1 MLNRWRQI
9 EKEVVKAGVI
19 PTEINTPLGLNATWN
34 CYVSDRSNGKT
45 TSWLIYAIKAY
56 LKYGIVTHYIRSH
69 RSMITQSAIMTIFNV
84 IISNNYVSIL
94 TDNKWNSI
102 VYMRNEH
109 KFYLCNRNDGQVND
123 IDATGFLMCMSIDKA
138 DEYKSGYQCDT
149 GDLIIFDEFINTYY
163 KRGEFVKFCDL
174 ISTIIRKRSDCKIVM
189 LANTILRTSEYFDEL
204 ECREFIDHAEGGDK
218 IDYEIPCI
226 SGGSTSVHVEILAIK
241 LDNNRKIFNA
251 KYFSF
256 HNPLLNSIT
265 GAGWAIHNY
274 THPSERF
281 KTLYHN
287 IFLEYKN
294 KWYSLNV
301 IQLECG
307 RYTIFVAPHTKEPK
321 DDAYIYS
328 DNYNVFDKRY
338 HALKHDKNN
347 FDIWLL
353 NRFYSDDIIY
363 ANNTCGSIF
372 SDFILNL
379 R

>member
-1 MLNRWRQI
+1 MVNRWRQI
-9 EKEVVKAGVI
+9 EKEVIKAGVI
-19 PTEINTPLGLNATWN
+19 PAEINTPLGLNATWN

-69 RSMITQSAIMTIFNV
+69 RTMITQSAIMTIFNV

-94 TDNKWNSI
+94 TNNKWNSI

-109 KFYLCNRNDGQVND
+109 KFYLCNRNDGQVDD
-123 IDATGFLMCMSIDKA
+123 IDVTGFLMCMSIDKA
-138 DEYKSGYQCDT
+138 EEYKSGYQCDT

-174 ISTIIRKRSDCKIVM
+174 ISTIIRKRHDCKIVM

-204 ECREFIDHAEGGDK
+204 ECREFIDHAEGGDY

-241 LDNNRKIFNA
+241 LDNTRKIFNA

-274 THPSERF
+274 VHPSERF
-281 KTLYHN
+281 KTLYKN

-338 HALKHDKNN
+338 HSLKHDKNN

-372 SDFILNL
+372 SDFIINL

>member
-19 PTEINTPLGLNATWN
+19 PAEINTPLGLNATWN
-34 CYVSDRSNGKT
+34 VYVSDRSNGKT

-56 LKYGIVTHYIRSH
+56 LKYGIVAHYIRSH

-94 TDNKWNSI
+94 TNNKWNSV

-174 ISTIIRKRSDCKIVM
+174 ISTIIRKRPDCKIVM

-281 KTLYHN
+281 KTLYRN

-338 HALKHDKNN
+338 HSLKHDKNN

-353 NRFYSDDIIY
+353 NRFYSNDIIY

>member
-1 MLNRWRQI
+1 MINRWRKI

-19 PTEINTPLGLNATWN
+19 PAEINTPLGLNATWN

-56 LKYGIVTHYIRSH
+56 LIYGIVTHYIRSH
-69 RSMITQSAIMTIFNV
+69 RTMITQSAIMTIFNV

-123 IDATGFLMCMSIDKA
+123 IDDTGFLMCMSIDKA

-174 ISTIIRKRSDCKIVM
+174 ISTIIRKRPDCKIVM

-281 KTLYHN
+281 KTLYRN

-338 HALKHDKNN
+338 HSLKHDKNN
-347 FDIWLL
+347 FDNWLL

>member
-19 PTEINTPLGLNATWN
+19 PAEINTPLGLNATWN

-56 LKYGIVTHYIRSH
+56 LKYSIVTHYIRSN

-174 ISTIIRKRSDCKIVM
+174 ISTIIRKRPDCKIVM

-281 KTLYHN
+281 KTLYRN

-338 HALKHDKNN
+338 HSLKHDKNN

>member
-1 MLNRWRQI
+1 MINRWRQI

-19 PTEINTPLGLNATWN
+19 PAEINTPLGLNATWN

-56 LKYGIVTHYIRSH
+56 IKYGIVTHYIRSH
-69 RSMITQSAIMTIFNV
+69 RTMITQSAIMTIFNV
-84 IISNNYVSIL
+84 IISNNYISIL

-174 ISTIIRKRSDCKIVM
+174 ISTIIRKRPDCKIVM

-281 KTLYHN
+281 KTLYRN

-328 DNYNVFDKRY
+328 DTYNVFDKRY
-338 HALKHDKNN
+338 HSLKHDKNN

-353 NRFYSDDIIY
+353 NRFYSNDIIY

>member
-1 MLNRWRQI
+1 MINRWRKI

-19 PTEINTPLGLNATWN
+19 PAEINTPLGLNATWN

-56 LKYGIVTHYIRSH
+56 LTYGIVTHYIRSH

-94 TDNKWNSI
+94 TDNKWNSV

-174 ISTIIRKRSDCKIVM
+174 ISTIIRKRPDCKIVM

-281 KTLYHN
+281 KTLYRN

-338 HALKHDKNN
+338 HSLKHDKNN

>member
-1 MLNRWRQI
+1 MINRWRKI

-19 PTEINTPLGLNATWN
+19 PAEINTPLGLNATWN

-45 TSWLIYAIKAY
+45 TSWLLYAIMAY
-56 LKYGIVTHYIRSH
+56 IKYGIVTHYIRSH

-84 IISNNYVSIL
+84 IISYNYISIL
-94 TDNKWNSI
+94 TNNKWNSI
-102 VYMRNEH
+102 AYMRNEH
-109 KFYLCNRNDGQVND
+109 KFYLCNRNAGQMND
-123 IDATGFLMCMSIDKA
+123 IDDTGFLMCMSIDKA

-174 ISTIIRKRSDCKIVM
+174 ISTIIRKRPDCKIVM

-265 GAGWAIHNY
+265 GAGWAIRNY

-281 KTLYHN
+281 KTLYRN
-287 IFLEYKN
+287 IFLEYKS

-338 HALKHDKNN
+338 HSLKHDKNN

>member
-19 PTEINTPLGLNATWN
+19 PAEINTPLGLNATWN

-56 LKYGIVTHYIRSH
+56 LIYGIVTHYIRSN

-174 ISTIIRKRSDCKIVM
+174 ISTIIRKRHDCKIVM

-281 KTLYHN
+281 KTLYRN

-338 HALKHDKNN
+338 HSLKHDKNN

-353 NRFYSDDIIY
+353 NRFYSDDVIY

>member
-1 MLNRWRQI
+1 MINRWRKI

-19 PTEINTPLGLNATWN
+19 PAEINTPLGLNATWN

-56 LKYGIVTHYIRSH
+56 LTYGIVTHYIRSH

-174 ISTIIRKRSDCKIVM
+174 ISTIIRKRPDCKIVM

-281 KTLYHN
+281 KTLYRN

-338 HALKHDKNN
+338 HSLKHDKNN

>member
-1 MLNRWRQI
+1 MINRWKKI

-19 PTEINTPLGLNATWN
+19 PAEINTPLGLNATWN

-265 GAGWAIHNY
+265 GTGWAIHNY
-274 THPSERF
+274 THPAERF
-281 KTLYHN
+281 KTLYRN
-287 IFLEYKN
+287 IFLEYKS

-338 HALKHDKNN
+338 HSLKHDKNN

>member
-19 PTEINTPLGLNATWN
+19 PAEINTPLGLNATWN

-45 TSWLIYAIKAY
+45 TSWLIYAVKAY

-84 IISNNYVSIL
+84 IISNNYISIL

-102 VYMRNEH
+102 AYMRNEH

-149 GDLIIFDEFINTYY
+149 GDLIIFDEFINSYY

-174 ISTIIRKRSDCKIVM
+174 LSTIIRRRPDCKIVM

-281 KTLYHN
+281 KTLYRN

-338 HALKHDKNN
+338 HSLKHDKNN

>member
-19 PTEINTPLGLNATWN
+19 PAEINTPLGLNATWN

-56 LKYGIVTHYIRSH
+56 LKYGIVAHYIRSH

-174 ISTIIRKRSDCKIVM
+174 ISTIIRKRPDCKIVM

-338 HALKHDKNN
+338 HSLKHDKNN

>member
-1 MLNRWRQI
+1 MINRWRQI

-19 PTEINTPLGLNATWN
+19 PAEINTPLGLNATWN

-69 RSMITQSAIMTIFNV
+69 RTMITQSAIMTIFNV

-109 KFYLCNRNDGQVND
+109 KFYLCNRNDGQVID

-174 ISTIIRKRSDCKIVM
+174 ISTIIRKRPDCKIVM

-274 THPSERF
+274 THPSEHF
-281 KTLYHN
+281 KTLYKN

-307 RYTIFVAPHTKEPK
+307 RYTIFVAPHTHEPK

-338 HALKHDKNN
+338 HSLKHDKNN

>member
-1 MLNRWRQI
+1 MLNRWRKI

-19 PTEINTPLGLNATWN
+19 PAEINTPLGLNATWN

-123 IDATGFLMCMSIDKA
+123 IDDTGFLMCMSIDKA

-174 ISTIIRKRSDCKIVM
+174 ISTIIRKRPDCKIVM

-281 KTLYHN
+281 KTLYRN

-338 HALKHDKNN
+338 HSLKHDKNN

-353 NRFYSDDIIY
+353 HRFYSDDIIY

>member
-19 PTEINTPLGLNATWN
+19 PAEINTPLGLNATWN

-123 IDATGFLMCMSIDKA
+123 IDATGFIMCMSIDKA

-174 ISTIIRKRSDCKIVM
+174 ISTIIRKRPDCKIVM

-204 ECREFIDHAEGGDK
+204 ECREFIDHAEGGDI

-338 HALKHDKNN
+338 HSLKHDKNN

-372 SDFILNL
+372 SDFIFNL

>member
-1 MLNRWRQI
+1 MINRWRQI

-19 PTEINTPLGLNATWN
+19 PAEINTPLGLNATWN

-45 TSWLIYAIKAY
+45 TSWLIYAIMAY

-69 RSMITQSAIMTIFNV
+69 RTMITQSAIMTIFNV

-94 TDNKWNSI
+94 TNNKWNSI

-109 KFYLCNRNDGQVND
+109 KFYLCNRNDGQVID

-138 DEYKSGYQCDT
+138 DEYKSGYQCNT

-174 ISTIIRKRSDCKIVM
+174 ISTIIRKRPDCKIVM

-274 THPSERF
+274 THPSEHF
-281 KTLYHN
+281 KTLYKN

-307 RYTIFVAPHTKEPK
+307 RYTIFVTPHTHEPK
-321 DDAYIYS
+321 YDAYIYS

-338 HALKHDKNN
+338 HSLKHDKNN

>member
-1 MLNRWRQI
+1 MINRWRKI

-19 PTEINTPLGLNATWN
+19 PAEINTPLGLNATWN

-56 LKYGIVTHYIRSH
+56 LTYGIVTHYIRSH

-123 IDATGFLMCMSIDKA
+123 IDDTGFLMCMSIDKA
-138 DEYKSGYQCDT
+138 DEYKSGYQCDN

-174 ISTIIRKRSDCKIVM
+174 ISTIIRKRPDCKIVM

-281 KTLYHN
+281 KTLYRN

-338 HALKHDKNN
+338 HSLKHDKNN

>member
-1 MLNRWRQI
+1 MINRWRKI

-19 PTEINTPLGLNATWN
+19 PSEINTPLGLNATWN

-123 IDATGFLMCMSIDKA
+123 IDDTGFLMCMSIDKA

-174 ISTIIRKRSDCKIVM
+174 ISTIIRKRPDCKIVM

-256 HNPLLNSIT
+256 HNPLLNAIT

-281 KTLYHN
+281 KTLYRN

-338 HALKHDKNN
+338 HSLKHDKNN

>member
-19 PTEINTPLGLNATWN
+19 PAEINTPLGLNATWN

-56 LKYGIVTHYIRSH
+56 LKYGIVTHYVRSH

-94 TDNKWNSI
+94 TDNKWNSV

-123 IDATGFLMCMSIDKA
+123 IDTTGFLMCMSIDKA

-174 ISTIIRKRSDCKIVM
+174 ISTIIRKRPDCKIVM

-281 KTLYHN
+281 KTLYKN

-338 HALKHDKNN
+338 HSLKHDKNN

-353 NRFYSDDIIY
+353 NRFYSNDIIY

>member
-19 PTEINTPLGLNATWN
+19 PAEINTPLGLNATWN

-84 IISNNYVSIL
+84 IISNNYISIL

-102 VYMRNEH
+102 AYMRNEH

-149 GDLIIFDEFINTYY
+149 GDLIIFDEFINSYY

-174 ISTIIRKRSDCKIVM
+174 LSTIIRRRPDCKIVM

-281 KTLYHN
+281 KTLYRN

-338 HALKHDKNN
+338 HSLKHDKNN

>member
-1 MLNRWRQI
+1 MINRWRQI

-19 PTEINTPLGLNATWN
+19 PAEINTPLGLNATWN

-69 RSMITQSAIMTIFNV
+69 RTMITQSAIMTIFNV

-109 KFYLCNRNDGQVND
+109 KFYLCNRNDGQVID

-174 ISTIIRKRSDCKIVM
+174 ISTIIRKRPDCKIVM

-218 IDYEIPCI
+218 IDYEIPCV

-281 KTLYHN
+281 KTLYKN

-294 KWYSLNV
+294 KWYSLNI

-338 HALKHDKNN
+338 HSLKHDKNN

-353 NRFYSDDIIY
+353 NRFYSNDIIY

>member
-19 PTEINTPLGLNATWN
+19 PAEINTPLGLNATWN

-56 LKYGIVTHYIRSH
+56 LNYGIVTHYIRSH

-94 TDNKWNSI
+94 TNNKWNSI

-109 KFYLCNRNDGQVND
+109 KFYLCNRSDGQVND

-174 ISTIIRKRSDCKIVM
+174 ISTIIRKRPDCKIVM

-218 IDYEIPCI
+218 IDYEIPCV

-265 GAGWAIHNY
+265 GSGWAIHNY

-281 KTLYHN
+281 KTLHHN

-338 HALKHDKNN
+338 HSLKHDKNK
-347 FDIWLL
+347 FDAWLL

>member
-1 MLNRWRQI
+1 MINRWRKI

-19 PTEINTPLGLNATWN
+19 PAEINTPLGLNATWN

-56 LKYGIVTHYIRSH
+56 LSYGIVTHYIRSH

-174 ISTIIRKRSDCKIVM
+174 ISTIIRKRPDCKIVM

-281 KTLYHN
+281 KTLYRN

-338 HALKHDKNN
+338 HSLKHDKNN

>member
-19 PTEINTPLGLNATWN
+19 PAEINTPLGLNATWN

-109 KFYLCNRNDGQVND
+109 KFYLCNRYDGQVND

-138 DEYKSGYQCDT
+138 DEYKSGYQCDA

-174 ISTIIRKRSDCKIVM
+174 ISTIIRKRPDCKIVM

-281 KTLYHN
+281 KTLYRN

-338 HALKHDKNN
+338 HSLKHDKNN
-347 FDIWLL
+347 FDVWLL

>member
-1 MLNRWRQI
+1 
-9 EKEVVKAGVI
+9 
-19 PTEINTPLGLNATWN
+19 
-34 CYVSDRSNGKT
+34 
-45 TSWLIYAIKAY
+45 
-56 LKYGIVTHYIRSH
+56 
-69 RSMITQSAIMTIFNV
+69 MTIFNV
-84 IISNNYVSIL
+84 IISNNYISIL

-174 ISTIIRKRSDCKIVM
+174 ISTIIRKRPDCKIVM

-226 SGGSTSVHVEILAIK
+226 SGGSTSIHVEILAIK

-281 KTLYHN
+281 KTLYRN

-338 HALKHDKNN
+338 HSLKHDKNN

-353 NRFYSDDIIY
+353 NRFYSDDVIY

>member
-19 PTEINTPLGLNATWN
+19 PAEINTPLGLNATWN

-69 RSMITQSAIMTIFNV
+69 RSMITQSAIMSIFNV
-84 IISNNYVSIL
+84 IISNNYISIL

-149 GDLIIFDEFINTYY
+149 GDLIIFDEFINSYY

-174 ISTIIRKRSDCKIVM
+174 VSTIIRRRHDCKIVM

-204 ECREFIDHAEGGDK
+204 ECREFIDHAEGGDN
-218 IDYEIPCI
+218 IDYEIPCV

-301 IQLECG
+301 IQLECE

-338 HALKHDKNN
+338 HSLKHDKNS